1 MRQEDDQY
9 GLSQE
14 QEDALHSLAQTDLY
28 AQQSKWSTFRQLRGR
43 RRWSYFAQHFLP
55 GLAAGLA
62 ILAVVVSL
70 VVTRMTK
77 PPDPVLSVQG
87 FNMGAYSSQFDQLKK
102 GFLKERKIDDSR
114 LVDMESTL
122 TLSTGGYDD
131 SPKALTRVAAGEI
144 NMVVGR
150 SSIFPTMKKRGYV
163 AKLNQGLPS
172 DKVKQLAAK
181 GILVDEH
188 GRKVDNPSQAAGLDL
203 SRSSVWKGTQG
214 LPDDAILGLSNV
226 AGTKDYV
233 IAFIDY
239 LDFN

>member
-9 GLSQE
+9 GLSQG

-28 AQQSKWSTFRQLRGR
+28 ARQSKWVTFRQLRGR
-43 RRWSYFAQHFLP
+43 RKWTYFAQHFLP
-55 GLAAGLA
+55 GLAAGLV
-62 ILAVVVSL
+62 ILAVVISL
-70 VVTRMTK
+70 VVARMTK

-87 FNMGAYSSQFDQLKK
+87 FNMSAYSNQFDQLKT
-102 GFLKERKIDDSR
+102 GFLKERKIEDSR

-122 TLSTGGYDD
+122 TLSAGGYDD

-163 AKLNQGLPS
+163 AKLDQGIPS
-172 DKVKQLAAK
+172 DKVRQLADK
-181 GILVDEH
+181 GILVNDR
-188 GRKVDNPSQAAGLDL
+188 GQKVDQPSQAAGLDL
-203 SRSSVWKGTQG
+203 SRSSVWRSIPG

-226 AGTKDYV
+226 ADTKDYV
-233 IAFIDY
+233 MAFIDY